1 MSVLANTYHYSGR
14 GIGPAIGARQH
25 FGHARTAKLECKFQV
40 NFASKY
46 RLAGRGRM
54 EISEW
59 RTRIDELDE
68 QIVQL
73 LSERAS
79 AAVAIGKLK
88 AAKGAPIYEPQR
100 EQAVFEHVR
109 RVNPGPLSGAQVQ
122 DVYERLMD
130 VMRALQ
136 RPQ

>member
-1 MSVLANTYHYSGR
+1 MKPALNPYHVKGPFSAAQPVRVLSR
-14 GIGPAIGARQH
+14 ARSRARVTQH
-25 FGHARTAKLECKFQV
+25 F
-40 NFASKY
+40 ASQP
-46 RLAGRGRM
+46 LAERGSM
-54 EISEW
+54 EIADW
-59 RTRIDELDE
+59 RNRIDELDE
-68 QIVQL
+68 QIVRL
-73 LSERAS
+73 LSERAA

-88 AAKGAPIYEPQR
+88 AQRSAPIYEPQR

-136 RPQ
+136 RQP